1 MKTKNIF
8 RMLLVAAALLMGA
21 NNVKADETQIWPTNG
36 TINTER
42 GNCSISKSVFDGFD
56 MNDQTIIRVYCGPV
70 YGDGGYWQLEFYAN
84 GSNPEFSSGFGDLW
98 GTQVV
103 TSSHTDKVIDSHID
117 LECSANTVA
126 KLTQD
131 GSSGFSINVTGI
143 IISSVAIVTGGSG
156 GTTEKQNSSIVFG
169 GNVELTFGETFTL
182 PTVTTTP
189 ANATITYSTDD
200 DGKKVVFISQ
210 DGSTIIPV
218 GEGTATITG
227 TFAGDNSYNGTT
239 ATFTVKVNKPSKT
252 DAVWTGAVWLG
263 DFGGQGGSQPRFS
276 ISEYFSNV
284 QSGEYLRF
292 YGTVG
297 PMNGT
302 YWKLEIVDPTWKNP
316 RLFAVDLNDLSTKLS
331 GENGFE
337 DGYID
342 IPVDDVDLSNIEYII
357 LNGHNLTITAIELIR
372 QQQQP
377 TTYTVTV
384 SAGSNG
390 LAYANPTSTTAG
402 QSVIITTSPNT
413 DYEVDAVTVEGVNV
427 TKTSNNTYTFQ
438 MPAHN
443 VMVYVTF
450 KPVPVETVE
459 YAEVY
464 IGDTHC
470 ATYSNTSS
478 AINFAGVS
486 GLKAYIATA
495 IDLDQNNVTLTQ
507 VRGTVAAGTGVV
519 LISDNN
525 QTAGTFNLP
534 KSTSTGTS
542 YDNNLLLASDANTFL
557 SHTDASFTYYVLVNR
572 NGVAKFAEVYS
583 YDAQPGANKAYLC
596 ISKVSHARMR
606 SLSFEFNDGTTGIN
620 DVENAQNENVI
631 YNLRGQR
638 VENPTKGLYIINGK
652 KVILK

>member
-21 NNVKADETQIWPTNG
+21 NNVKATEDIIWEGDQQYLQLANSFFQNKNIGDGTTLRVYAASGGMVLVSING
-36 TINTER
+36 TEYWKTEMSWGTAWGTDSSDGTYYYNNCYNYVLTSSLASDLVNYGIVINT
-42 GNCSISKSVFDGFD
+42 NNNK
-56 MNDQTIIRVYCGPV
+56 
-70 YGDGGYWQLEFYAN
+70 
-84 GSNPEFSSGFGDLW
+84 
-98 GTQVV
+98 
-103 TSSHTDKVIDSHID
+103 
-117 LECSANTVA
+117 
-126 KLTQD
+126 
-131 GSSGFSINVTGI
+131 NVTK
-143 IISSVAIVTGGSG
+143 VTIETSGGG

-210 DGSTIIPV
+210 DGSTIVPV

-239 ATFTVKVNKPSKT
+239 ATFTVKVNKPSRT
-252 DAVWTGAVWLG
+252 GAVWTGAVWLG

-384 SAGSNG
+384 SAGDNG
-390 LAYANPTSTTAG
+390 SAYANPTSTTAG

-443 VMVYVTF
+443 VTVYVTF

-495 IDLDQNNVTLTQ
+495 IDLDQNKVTLTQ